1 MCRFVV
7 DVLFYFMFDFRKMES
22 SCTHVLYV
30 TSSKPSKGCSV
41 VLSILNKHPVRN
53 AILIQDVDSLQKEGT
68 ALPEWLNGTPTLVEI
83 KSRQILKGSEVVSS
97 IPAILDEAAKRMSEK
112 QQARQALVVVEK
124 KAPPPE
130 DISGLESVTT
140 AGSWGDQEAE
150 DEDPQYELEA
160 GCDPSEMNTGKV
172 TDSDIQ
178 NVLKQRGMDIP
189 ETQPTE

>member
-7 DVLFYFMFDFRKMES
+7 EVVFYFIHVFRNMDS

-41 VLSILNKHPVRN
+41 VLSILSKHPVRN
-53 AILIQDVDSLQKEGT
+53 AILIQDVDSLRKEGT

-83 KSRQILKGSEVVSS
+83 KSRHILKGSEVVSS
-97 IPAILDEAAKRMSEK
+97 IPTILDQAARRMSENQK
-112 QQARQALVVVEK
+112 ARQAPVPDEK
-124 KAPPPE
+124 KTEPVE
-130 DISGLESVTT
+130 DINGLESVNA
-140 AGSWGDQEAE
+140 AGSWGEHDA
-150 DEDPQYELEA
+150 EDPQYDLEA

-178 NVLKQRGMDIP
+178 NVLKQRGMDMP
-189 ETQPTE
+189 KSQPAE

>member
-1 MCRFVV
+1 
-7 DVLFYFMFDFRKMES
+7 MES
-22 SCTHVLYV
+22 SCTHVLYI
-30 TSSKPSKGCSV
+30 TSSKPSKGCRA

-97 IPAILDEAAKRMSEK
+97 IPVILDNAAKRMSEK
-112 QQARQALVVVEK
+112 QQAHQAPASVEK
-124 KAPPPE
+124 KTAPSE
-130 DISGLESVTT
+130 DINGLESATT
-140 AGSWGDQEAE
+140 AGSWGDPEAE
-150 DEDPQYELEA
+150 EEDPQYDLEA
-160 GCDPSEMNTGKV
+160 GCDPGEMNTGKV

-189 ETQPTE
+189 ESQPTE